1 MRVVMVRVI
10 GMERIVVVE
19 VEIEIDRIFSRDL
32 LLVMQRSEVALAAM
46 TNREREREKEGK
58 AAVKCED

>member
-1 MRVVMVRVI
+1 MRVVMVRVV

-32 LLVMQRSEVALAAM
+32 LMVMQRSEAALAAM
-46 TNREREREKEGK
+46 TNRERGRKKERKKGG
-58 AAVKCED
+58 CEV